1 MRQPRSI
8 RFHLAIVFLFFF
20 LLVIVLGLFSV
31 SRLSNFN
38 KVSENIAELW
48 LPNTRVLGDL
58 NNFTSDFRAV
68 EGSNL
73 LALDPSEIAAT
84 EKELEQLDR
93 SIAQAERNYE
103 RIRHDPEESNLYA
116 TFKERW
122 NDYRKVVNQM
132 LTLSRASRRDEAIA
146 MYLSGTRS
154 AYNAA
159 SDVLGQLT
167 AL

>member
-31 SRLSNFN
+31 SRLNNFN

-73 LALDPSEIAAT
+73 LALEPSEITAS
-84 EKELEQLDR
+84 EKELEQLDP
-93 SIAQAERNYE
+93 SIAQAEPSYE
-103 RIRHDPEESNLYA
+103 QIRHDAVDSGLYQK
-116 TFKERW
+116 FKERW
-122 NDYRKVVNQM
+122 NDYRKVVN
-132 LTLSRASRRDEAIA
+132 
-146 MYLSGTRS
+146 
-154 AYNAA
+154 
-159 SDVLGQLT
+159 
-167 AL
+167 